1 MRRDRTD
8 AAPAATSPQGPEAV
22 RRREFLIA
30 SGASAALL
38 GAAAAHGAG
47 ASTALA
53 ATSASGVT
61 RGSARIPDDAF
72 VMDSTVH
79 VYNFSKANI
88 LESAGPYPM
97 ELAGMLYEGFMKQ
110 FSPRGQPQYIMPREW
125 YYDEPAPNLERL
137 VHALFAESQTDACI
151 YHGLPNFG
159 YFKDGGSPLW
169 VGEQMRERWPG
180 RVELYGP
187 VSPWQADWRDRID
200 EHVEKSKVKGI
211 KLYPMDLVDGEVKGF
226 RLDDPQVAFPII
238 EYARKR
244 GIRNVAF
251 HKSIPFGR
259 VPMDTFRVTDVD
271 SPAIAFPDVSFE
283 IVHGGFAF
291 LEDTAWLVG
300 RFPNVAINLEGGSG
314 YLCNAPRRFAELL
327 GTFLSV
333 GGAERIYW
341 SVGTV
346 ALHPQPFLDAFWN
359 LEMPADLVEGYGL
372 PPLTEEIKRN
382 ILGLNHA
389 KALGFDVAAM
399 RAKSAGDEFSKRS
412 SLAPPWSAGA

>member
-1 MRRDRTD
+1 
-8 AAPAATSPQGPEAV
+8 
-22 RRREFLIA
+22 
-30 SGASAALL
+30 
-38 GAAAAHGAG
+38 
-47 ASTALA
+47 
-53 ATSASGVT
+53 
-61 RGSARIPDDAF
+61 
-72 VMDSTVH
+72 MDSTVH
-79 VYNFSKANI
+79 VYNFSKANV
-88 LESAGPYPM
+88 LPSAGPYPM

-110 FSPRGQPQYIMPREW
+110 FSPRGQPQWLMPREW
-125 YYDEPAPNLERL
+125 YYDDPEPNLERL
-137 VHALFAESQTDACI
+137 AHALFAESQTKACI

-169 VGEQMRERWPG
+169 VGEKMSERWPG

-187 VSPWQADWRDRID
+187 VSPWQPDWRDRID
-200 EHVEKSKVKGI
+200 AHVEKSRVKGI

-291 LEDTAWLVG
+291 LEDTAWLVA

-333 GGAERIYW
+333 GGADRIYW

-346 ALHPQPFLDAFWN
+346 ALHPQPFVEALWN
-359 LEMPADLVEGYGL
+359 LEMPRDLVDGYGL
-372 PPLTEEIKRN
+372 PSLTDELKRK

-389 KALGFDVAAM
+389 KALGMDVAAM
-399 RAKSAGDEFSKRS
+399 QAKYAGDEFARRS
-412 SLAPPWSAGA
+412 SLAPPWSAPA